1 MHAARATVPRM
12 SERPKASRW
21 RKTGIVALLLV
32 GWLLVTLG
40 VVGVYLQRSLYNSD
54 VFASRV
60 SAVISEPDV
69 QNAVATQLT
78 TAIVERVPKAAIAR
92 PLIQS
97 AALTIVT
104 QPAFKNILTQA
115 LVRFQKILVDPN
127 TASLV
132 FKIEGAPQM
141 IQEALNGI
149 DPKLAEAVSGAAATE
164 LAKIPNPGPAFRLIQ
179 IGAQV
184 GPIAWGVILLGLI
197 FGGVASFVSPDR
209 RRGLITSLV
218 VLAAAGLGLVLILAL
233 ARIGLVT
240 ATASQPVLSEGLGG
254 AFEGLFGELRRVAY
268 WIGAIGLVASVI
280 VWSLRF
286 TLPVASSAAARAR
299 ESASG
304 AIGTAG
310 EKAGSALSSA
320 SESASGALASASEST
335 TDALTAGSAAVAAT
349 SSTAVGAVEHRRVE
363 AQDLMVVIRSGLQR
377 LFVPATTN
385 QGRLIQ
391 GGVTLI
397 IGLLILFAWSIVIDV
412 IVFALGLG
420 LLALALNRILLVIFS
435 HRAQRAL
442 AAEQQTAVGAGSS
455 TNA

>member
-1 MHAARATVPRM
+1 MQAAPATVPPM
-12 SERPKASRW
+12 TDRPKASRW
-21 RKTGIVALLLV
+21 RKTGIVALLFV

-54 VFASRV
+54 AFASRV

-97 AALTIVT
+97 AAMTIVT
-104 QPAFKNILTQA
+104 EPAFKNILTQA
-115 LVRFQKILVDPN
+115 LVRFQKVLVDPN

-132 FKIEGAPQM
+132 FKVEGAPQM
-141 IQEALNGI
+141 IQEALSGI
-149 DPKLAEAVSGAAATE
+149 DPQLAAAVSEAAATE

-184 GPIAWGVILLGLI
+184 GPIAWGVILLGLML
-197 FGGVASFVSPDR
+197 GGVASFVSPNR

-240 ATASQPVLSEGLGG
+240 ATASQPVLSEALGG
-254 AFEGLFGELRRVAY
+254 AFQGLFGELRRVAY

-304 AIGTAG
+304 ALDVASDKVGG
-310 EKAGSALSSA
+310 ALSSA
-320 SESASGALASASEST
+320 SDSATG
-335 TDALTAGSAAVAAT
+335 ALTAGSAAAT
-349 SSTAVGAVEHRRVE
+349 ATTGAAVEAAGHRSVE
-363 AQDLMVVIRSGLQR
+363 AQDLMVVIRSGFHR
-377 LFVPATTN
+377 LLVPAATN

-391 GGVTLI
+391 GSIALV

-455 TNA
+455 TDV

>member
-1 MHAARATVPRM
+1 MQAAPATVPPM
-12 SERPKASRW
+12 TDRPKASRW
-21 RKTGIVALLLV
+21 RKTGIVALLFV

-54 VFASRV
+54 AFASRV

-97 AALTIVT
+97 AAMTIVT
-104 QPAFKNILTQA
+104 EPAFKNILTQA
-115 LVRFQKILVDPN
+115 LVRFQKVLVDPN

-132 FKIEGAPQM
+132 FKVEGAPQM
-141 IQEALNGI
+141 IQEALSGI
-149 DPKLAEAVSGAAATE
+149 DPQLAAAVSEAAATE

-197 FGGVASFVSPDR
+197 LGGVASFVSPNR

-240 ATASQPVLSEGLGG
+240 ATASQPVLSEALGG
-254 AFEGLFGELRRVAY
+254 AFQGLFGELRRVAY

-304 AIGTAG
+304 ALDVASDKVGG
-310 EKAGSALSSA
+310 ALSSA
-320 SESASGALASASEST
+320 SDSATG
-335 TDALTAGSAAVAAT
+335 ALTAGSAAAT
-349 SSTAVGAVEHRRVE
+349 ATTGAAVEAAGHRSVE
-363 AQDLMVVIRSGLQR
+363 AQDLMVVIRSGFHR
-377 LFVPATTN
+377 LLVPAATN

-391 GGVTLI
+391 GSIALV

-455 TNA
+455 TDV

>member
-1 MHAARATVPRM
+1 MQAARATVLPM
-12 SERPKASRW
+12 TDRPKASRW
-21 RKTGIVALLLV
+21 RKTGIVALLFV

-54 VFASRV
+54 AFASRV

-97 AALTIVT
+97 AAMTIVT
-104 QPAFKNILTQA
+104 EPAFKNILTQA
-115 LVRFQKILVDPN
+115 LVRFQKVLVDPN

-132 FKIEGAPQM
+132 FKVEGAPQM
-141 IQEALNGI
+141 IQEALSGI
-149 DPKLAEAVSGAAATE
+149 DPQLAAAVSEAAATE

-184 GPIAWGVILLGLI
+184 GPIAWGVILLGLML
-197 FGGVASFVSPDR
+197 GGVASFVSPNR

-240 ATASQPVLSEGLGG
+240 ATASQPVLSEALGG
-254 AFEGLFGELRRVAY
+254 AFQGLFGELRRVAY

-304 AIGTAG
+304 ALDVASDKVGG
-310 EKAGSALSSA
+310 ALSSA
-320 SESASGALASASEST
+320 SDSATG
-335 TDALTAGSAAVAAT
+335 ALTAGSAAAT
-349 SSTAVGAVEHRRVE
+349 ATTGAAVEAAGHRSVE
-363 AQDLMVVIRSGLQR
+363 AQDLMVVIRSGFHR
-377 LFVPATTN
+377 LLVPAATN

-391 GGVTLI
+391 GSIALV

-455 TNA
+455 TDV

>member
-1 MHAARATVPRM
+1 MQAAPATVPPM
-12 SERPKASRW
+12 TDRPKASRW
-21 RKTGIVALLLV
+21 RKTGIVALLFV

-54 VFASRV
+54 AFASRV

-97 AALTIVT
+97 AAMTIVT
-104 QPAFKNILTQA
+104 EPAFKNILTQA
-115 LVRFQKILVDPN
+115 LVRFQKVLVDPN

-132 FKIEGAPQM
+132 FKVEGAPQM
-141 IQEALNGI
+141 IQEALSGI
-149 DPKLAEAVSGAAATE
+149 DPQLAAAVSEAAATE

-179 IGAQV
+179 LGAQV

-197 FGGVASFVSPDR
+197 LGGVASFVSPNR

-240 ATASQPVLSEGLGG
+240 ATASQPVLSEALGG
-254 AFEGLFGELRRVAY
+254 AFQGLFGELRRVAY

-304 AIGTAG
+304 ALDVASDKVGG
-310 EKAGSALSSA
+310 ALSST
-320 SESASGALASASEST
+320 SDSATG
-335 TDALTAGSAAVAAT
+335 ALTAGSAAAT
-349 SSTAVGAVEHRRVE
+349 ATTGSAVEAAGHRSVE
-363 AQDLMVVIRSGLQR
+363 AQDLMVVIRSGFHR
-377 LFVPATTN
+377 LLVPAATN

-391 GGVTLI
+391 GSIALV

-442 AAEQQTAVGAGSS
+442 AAEQQTAVGAGS
-455 TNA
+455 TTDA

>member
-1 MHAARATVPRM
+1 MTD
-12 SERPKASRW
+12 RPKASRW
-21 RKTGIVALLLV
+21 RKTGIVALLFV

-54 VFASRV
+54 AFASRV

-97 AALTIVT
+97 AAMTIVT
-104 QPAFKNILTQA
+104 EPAFKNILTQA
-115 LVRFQKILVDPN
+115 LVRFQKVLVDPN

-132 FKIEGAPQM
+132 FKVEGAPQM
-141 IQEALNGI
+141 IQEALSGI
-149 DPKLAEAVSGAAATE
+149 DPQLAAAVSEAAATE

-197 FGGVASFVSPDR
+197 LGGVASFVSPNR

-240 ATASQPVLSEGLGG
+240 ATASQPVLSEALGG
-254 AFEGLFGELRRVAY
+254 AFQGLFGELRRVAY

-304 AIGTAG
+304 ALDVASDKVGG
-310 EKAGSALSSA
+310 ALSSA
-320 SESASGALASASEST
+320 SDSATG
-335 TDALTAGSAAVAAT
+335 ALTAGSAAAT
-349 SSTAVGAVEHRRVE
+349 ATTGAAVEAAGHRSVE
-363 AQDLMVVIRSGLQR
+363 AQDLMVVIRSGFHR
-377 LFVPATTN
+377 LLVPAATN

-391 GGVTLI
+391 GSIALV

-455 TNA
+455 TDV

>member
-1 MHAARATVPRM
+1 MQAAHANVSRM

-21 RKTGIVALLLV
+21 RKTGIVALLCF

-40 VVGVYLQRSLYNSD
+40 VVGVYFQRSIYNSD
-54 VFASRV
+54 AFASRV
-60 SAVISEPDV
+60 SAVISEPGV
-69 QNAVATQLT
+69 QNAIATQLT
-78 TAIVERVPKAAIAR
+78 TAIVEKLPKAAIAR

-104 QPAFKNILTQA
+104 EPAFKNILTQA

-132 FKIEGAPQM
+132 FKVEGAPQM
-141 IQEALNGI
+141 IQAALVGI
-149 DPKLAEAVSGAAATE
+149 NPKLAATISGAAATE

-179 IGAQV
+179 LGAKL

-197 FGGVASFVSPDR
+197 FGGIASFVSPDR

-218 VLAAAGLGLVLILAL
+218 VFAAAGLGLVLILAL
-233 ARIGLVT
+233 ARIGLVA
-240 ATASQPVLSEGLGG
+240 ATASQPVLSEALGG
-254 AFEGLFGELRRVAY
+254 AFEGLFGDLRRVAY
-268 WIGAIGLVASVI
+268 WIGALGLVAAVI

-304 AIGTAG
+304 VLDAAG
-310 EKAGSALSSA
+310 EKVGDVLGSA
-320 SESASGALASASEST
+320 SESASGSLASASEST
-335 TDALTAGSAAVAAT
+335 TGARAAGTAAVAAT
-349 SSTAVGAVEHRRVE
+349 SATAVGAVEHRTIE
-363 AQDLMVVIRSGLQR
+363 AQDLMVVIRSGLHR
-377 LFVPATTN
+377 LFVPAATN
-385 QGRLIQ
+385 QGRLFQ
-391 GGVTLI
+391 GGIALV

-420 LLALALNRILLVIFS
+420 LLALALNRILLVVFA

-442 AAEQQTAVGAGSS
+442 AADQQAVVGAGSS
-455 TNA
+455 TDA

>member
-1 MHAARATVPRM
+1 MTD
-12 SERPKASRW
+12 RPKASRW
-21 RKTGIVALLLV
+21 RKTGIVALLFV

-54 VFASRV
+54 AFASRV

-97 AALTIVT
+97 AAMTIVT
-104 QPAFKNILTQA
+104 EPAFKNILTQA
-115 LVRFQKILVDPN
+115 LVRFQKVLVDPN
-127 TASLV
+127 TAELV
-132 FKIEGAPQM
+132 FKVEGAPQL

-149 DPKLAEAVSGAAATE
+149 DPQLAAAVSEAAATE

-184 GPIAWGVILLGLI
+184 GPIAWGVILLGLML
-197 FGGVASFVSPDR
+197 GGVASFVSPNR

-240 ATASQPVLSEGLGG
+240 ATASQPVLSEALGG
-254 AFEGLFGELRRVAY
+254 AFQGLFGELRRVAY

-304 AIGTAG
+304 ALDVASDKVGG
-310 EKAGSALSSA
+310 ALSSA
-320 SESASGALASASEST
+320 SDSATG
-335 TDALTAGSAAVAAT
+335 ALTAGSAAAT
-349 SSTAVGAVEHRRVE
+349 ATTGAAVEAAGHRSVE
-363 AQDLMVVIRSGLQR
+363 AQDLMVVIRSGFHR
-377 LFVPATTN
+377 LLVPAATN

-391 GGVTLI
+391 GSIALV

-455 TNA
+455 TDV

>member
-1 MHAARATVPRM
+1 MQAAPATVPPM
-12 SERPKASRW
+12 TERPKASRW
-21 RKTGIVALLLV
+21 RKTGIVALLFV

-54 VFASRV
+54 AFASRV

-97 AALTIVT
+97 AAMTIVT
-104 QPAFKNILTQA
+104 EPAFKNILTQA
-115 LVRFQKILVDPN
+115 LVRFQKVLVDPN

-132 FKIEGAPQM
+132 FKVEGAPQM
-141 IQEALNGI
+141 IQEALSGI
-149 DPKLAEAVSGAAATE
+149 DPQLAAAVSEAAATE

-197 FGGVASFVSPDR
+197 LGGVASFVSPNR

-240 ATASQPVLSEGLGG
+240 ATASQPVLSEALGG
-254 AFEGLFGELRRVAY
+254 AFQGLFGELRRVAY

-304 AIGTAG
+304 ALDVASDKVGG
-310 EKAGSALSSA
+310 ALSSA
-320 SESASGALASASEST
+320 SDSATG
-335 TDALTAGSAAVAAT
+335 ALTAGSAAAT
-349 SSTAVGAVEHRRVE
+349 ATTGAAVEAAGHRSVE
-363 AQDLMVVIRSGLQR
+363 AQDLMVVIRSGFHR
-377 LFVPATTN
+377 LLVPAATN

-391 GGVTLI
+391 GSIALV

-455 TNA
+455 TDV

>member
-1 MHAARATVPRM
+1 MTD
-12 SERPKASRW
+12 RPKASRW
-21 RKTGIVALLLV
+21 RKTGIVALLFV

-54 VFASRV
+54 AFASRV

-97 AALTIVT
+97 AAMTIVT
-104 QPAFKNILTQA
+104 EPAFKNILTQA
-115 LVRFQKILVDPN
+115 LVRFQKVLVDPN

-132 FKIEGAPQM
+132 FKVEGAPQM
-141 IQEALNGI
+141 IQEALSGI
-149 DPKLAEAVSGAAATE
+149 DPQLAAAVSEAAATE

-184 GPIAWGVILLGLI
+184 GPIAWGVILLGLML
-197 FGGVASFVSPDR
+197 GGVASFVSPNR

-240 ATASQPVLSEGLGG
+240 ATASQPVLSEALGG
-254 AFEGLFGELRRVAY
+254 AFQGLFGELRRVAY

-304 AIGTAG
+304 ALDVASDKVGG
-310 EKAGSALSSA
+310 ALSSA
-320 SESASGALASASEST
+320 SDSATG
-335 TDALTAGSAAVAAT
+335 ALTAGSAAAT
-349 SSTAVGAVEHRRVE
+349 ATTGAAVEAAGHRSVE
-363 AQDLMVVIRSGLQR
+363 AQDLMVVIRSGFHR
-377 LFVPATTN
+377 LLVPAATN

-391 GGVTLI
+391 GSIALV

-455 TNA
+455 TDV

>member
-1 MHAARATVPRM
+1 MQAAPATVPPM
-12 SERPKASRW
+12 TERPKASRW
-21 RKTGIVALLLV
+21 RKTGIVALLFV

-54 VFASRV
+54 AFASRV

-97 AALTIVT
+97 AAMTIVT
-104 QPAFKNILTQA
+104 EPAFKNILTQA
-115 LVRFQKILVDPN
+115 LVRFQKVLVDPN

-132 FKIEGAPQM
+132 FKVEGAPQM
-141 IQEALNGI
+141 IQEALSGI
-149 DPKLAEAVSGAAATE
+149 DPQLAAAVSEAAATE

-179 IGAQV
+179 LGAQV

-197 FGGVASFVSPDR
+197 LGGVASFVSPNR

-240 ATASQPVLSEGLGG
+240 ATASQPVLSEALGG
-254 AFEGLFGELRRVAY
+254 AFQGLFGELRRVAY

-304 AIGTAG
+304 ALDVASDKVGG
-310 EKAGSALSSA
+310 ALSSA
-320 SESASGALASASEST
+320 SDSATG
-335 TDALTAGSAAVAAT
+335 ALTAGSAAAT
-349 SSTAVGAVEHRRVE
+349 ATTGAAVEAAGHRSVE
-363 AQDLMVVIRSGLQR
+363 AQDLMVVIRSGFHR
-377 LFVPATTN
+377 LLVPAATN

-391 GGVTLI
+391 GSIALV

-455 TNA
+455 TDV

>member
-1 MHAARATVPRM
+1 
-12 SERPKASRW
+12 
-21 RKTGIVALLLV
+21 
-32 GWLLVTLG
+32 LLVTLG

-54 VFASRV
+54 AFASRV

-97 AALTIVT
+97 AAMTIVT
-104 QPAFKNILTQA
+104 EPAFKNILTQA
-115 LVRFQKILVDPN
+115 LVRFQKVLVDPN

-132 FKIEGAPQM
+132 FKVEGAPQM
-141 IQEALNGI
+141 IQEALSGI
-149 DPKLAEAVSGAAATE
+149 DPQLAAAVSEAAATE

-184 GPIAWGVILLGLI
+184 GPIAWGVILLGLML
-197 FGGVASFVSPDR
+197 GGVASFVSPNR

-240 ATASQPVLSEGLGG
+240 ATASQPVLSEALGG
-254 AFEGLFGELRRVAY
+254 AFQGLFGELRRVAY

-304 AIGTAG
+304 ALDVASDKVGG
-310 EKAGSALSSA
+310 ALSSA
-320 SESASGALASASEST
+320 SDSATG
-335 TDALTAGSAAVAAT
+335 ALTAGSAAAT
-349 SSTAVGAVEHRRVE
+349 ATTGAAVEAAGHRSVE
-363 AQDLMVVIRSGLQR
+363 AQDLMVVIRSGFHR
-377 LFVPATTN
+377 LLVPAATN

-391 GGVTLI
+391 GSIALV

-455 TNA
+455 TDV